1 MALAGGM
8 RRHREEEQGHPN
20 ESPKLPRTP
29 TPTLYSCVPWGDC
42 QRQRL
47 FGEHKP
53 QVQHV

>member
-20 ESPKLPRTP
+20 ESPKLPRPP